1 MDAMREAVNSPDY
14 HVPIDGFS
22 HVIRGRPGATPLF
35 LSGLTARTSDG
46 TIVAEGDVAGQ
57 LAQILDNMKAIL
69 AEAGATL
76 DDVVSIR
83 TYILDIA
90 RWDDLEPVMRRFW
103 GDVWP
108 ASTLVEVRRLF
119 DPRHLIE
126 MESVALVYP

>member
-1 MDAMREAVNSPDY
+1 VRDAVNSPDY

-22 HVIRGRPGATPLF
+22 QLIRGRPGATPLY
-35 LSGLTARTSDG
+35 LSGLTARLSDG

-57 LAQILDNMKAIL
+57 LVQILENMDTIL
-69 AEAGATL
+69 AAAGATL

-83 TYILDIA
+83 TFMLDIT
-90 RWDDLEPVMRRFW
+90 RWVEIEPILRRFW

-108 ASTLVEVRRLF
+108 ASTLVEVTRLF

-126 MESVALVYP
+126 MECVALIGP

>member
-1 MDAMREAVNSPDY
+1 M
-14 HVPIDGFS
+14 
-22 HVIRGRPGATPLF
+22 
-35 LSGLTARTSDG
+35 
-46 TIVAEGDVAGQ
+46 AEGDVAGQ
-57 LAQILDNMKAIL
+57 LTQILDNMTVIL

-126 MESVALVYP
+126 MESVALVDR

>member
-1 MDAMREAVNSPDY
+1 VRDAINSPDY
-14 HVPIDGFS
+14 HVPIHGFS
-22 HVIRGRPGATPLF
+22 QVVRGRPGSTPLF
-35 LSGLTARTSDG
+35 VSGLTARLADG

-57 LAQILDNMKAIL
+57 LAQILENLRRIL

-83 TYILDIA
+83 TYVIDI
-90 RWDDLEPVMRRFW
+90 RTWDSIEPVLRRFW

-108 ASTLVEVRRLF
+108 SSTLVEVQRLF

-126 MESVALVYP
+126 VESIALTGP

>member
-1 MDAMREAVNSPDY
+1 MREAINSPDY

-22 HVIRGRPGATPLF
+22 HAIRGRPGATPLF
-35 LSGLTARTSDG
+35 LSGLTARTVDG

-57 LAQILDNMKAIL
+57 LTQILENMQAIL
-69 AEAGATL
+69 SQAGASL

-83 TYILDIA
+83 TYILDIEK
-90 RWDDLEPVMRRFW
+90 WDDLEPVMRRFW

-119 DPRHLIE
+119 DPRHLVE